1 MGPLYLKY
9 DRYIECRL
17 CPHRCKIPEGKTGIC
32 GVRKNTGNKVELI
45 TYGVIS
51 GHAIDPV
58 EKKPLYHFFPGYNI
72 LSIGSYGCNMRCDF
86 CQNWQISQNHQPELR
101 VNTTIE
107 RLLNEARQVEKNIGI
122 AFTYNEP
129 VIWFEF
135 MRDTAL
141 KFKENGFFTAM
152 VSNGYVSREPLN
164 EITEFIDAFN
174 IDLKAFNDSFYKKL
188 TGADLDSVK
197 ESLRVIAEKGKH
209 LEITTLIIPGKN
221 DSVDEMENQAKWIAG
236 ELGEDIPLHIS
247 RYFPMYR
254 RQDPVTP
261 QATLDTLLEA
271 ASAHLTNVYL
281 GNTGTSSGQDTYCR
295 KCGITVTKRHGYS
308 TRLLNLDTEGNCIK
322 CGSRI
327 YRHFTFQ
334 VSNR

>member
-1 MGPLYLKY
+1 MGPLYIKY

-17 CPHRCKIPEGKTGIC
+17 CPHLCKIPEGKTGIC
-32 GVRKNTGNKVELI
+32 GVRKNTGDKVELT

-51 GHAIDPV
+51 GHSLDPV

-86 CQNWQISQNHQPELR
+86 CQNWQISQNHQSEFR
-101 VNTTIE
+101 INTSIDM
-107 RLLNEARQVEKNIGI
+107 LLHEARQAEKNIGI

-152 VSNGYVSREPLN
+152 VSNGFVRREPLN

-174 IDLKAFNDSFYKKL
+174 IDLKAFNEPFYKKL
-188 TGADLDSVK
+188 TGADLHSVQ
-197 ESLRVIAEKGKH
+197 ETLELIAEKGKH

-221 DSVDEMENQAKWIAG
+221 DSADEMDSQAKWIAS

-261 QATLDTLLEA
+261 QPTLDNLLKT
-271 ASAHLTNVYL
+271 ASAHLRYVYL
-281 GNTGTSSGQDTYCR
+281 GNTGSPSGQDTFCR
-295 KCGITVTKRHGYS
+295 KCGITVTKRYGYT
-308 TRLLNLDTEGNCIK
+308 TRLLNLDTDGNCIK

-327 YRHFTFQ
+327 YRHFTF
-334 VSNR
+334 